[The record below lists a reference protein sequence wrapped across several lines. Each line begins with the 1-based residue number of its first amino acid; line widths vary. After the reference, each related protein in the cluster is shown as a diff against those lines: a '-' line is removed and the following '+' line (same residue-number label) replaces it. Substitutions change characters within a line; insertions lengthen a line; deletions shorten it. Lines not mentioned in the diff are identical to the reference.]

1 MKQKEVQTL
10 INNNANILFED
21 LTARGKKV
29 KLEDA
34 ITQATDDYINNQVA
48 IRLKELRE
56 EFEQSERNR
65 KELTDEEKLFKNT
78 ALFKQRQ
85 MKIWLCIAIQKMY
98 SYYYN
103 YCNYNRWRGYVVR
116 KKVVEELKKYIFKDY
131 NEQTKNVEY
140 YNTKTRKYRHIKPMT
155 FGRVFDCNYRN
166 KWYQRHDNILS
177 IYIIFF
183 SFLFH

>member
-34 ITQATDDYINNQVA
+34 ITQATDDYINKQVA

-56 EFEQSERNR
+56 EFEQSEKNR

-78 ALFKQRQ
+78 AIFKQRQ
-85 MKIWLCIAIQKMY
+85 MKIWLCTAIQKMY
-98 SYYYN
+98 IN
-103 YCNYNRWRGYVVR
+103 
-116 KKVVEELKKYIFKDY
+116 
-131 NEQTKNVEY
+131 
-140 YNTKTRKYRHIKPMT
+140 
-155 FGRVFDCNYRN
+155 
-166 KWYQRHDNILS
+166 
-177 IYIIFF
+177 
-183 SFLFH
+183 

>member
-21 LTARGKKV
+21 LTSRGKKV

-85 MKIWLCIAIQKMY
+85 MKIWLCIVIQKMY
-98 SYYYN
+98 SYYY
-103 YCNYNRWRGYVVR
+103 
-116 KKVVEELKKYIFKDY
+116 
-131 NEQTKNVEY
+131 Y
-140 YNTKTRKYRHIKPMT
+140 YYYK
-155 FGRVFDCNYRN
+155 
-166 KWYQRHDNILS
+166 
-177 IYIIFF
+177 
-183 SFLFH
+183 